1 MAEAEL
7 STVAR
12 PYARA
17 AFSYAL
23 DSNGSDDKNGLS
35 RWSRML
41 AILAAAIK
49 DPAAHEALDNPVLT
63 TADETSLIA
72 QIMGDELDD
81 HGNNFVQVLAEFG
94 RLSLLP
100 TISEQFELLK
110 AHHEKTMEVE
120 VISAF
125 EVTEQEKEALSV
137 ALHRMLQREIHI
149 ETEVDKSLI
158 GGVVIRAEDTVI
170 DGSVK
175 GRLAKLS
182 QVLG

>member
-23 DSNGSDDKNGLS
+23 DHDDGLAQ
-35 RWSRML
+35 WSRML
-41 AILAAAIK
+41 AILAAAIL
-49 DPAAHEALDNPVLT
+49 DPAADVALDNPVLT
-63 TADETSLIA
+63 TADETSLLE
-72 QIMGDELDD
+72 QIMGDELDE
-81 HGNNFVQVLAEFG
+81 HGKNFVSVLAQYG

-100 TISEQFELLK
+100 VISEQFELLK
-110 AHHEKTMEVE
+110 SNHEKTMEVE
-120 VISAF
+120 VTSAF
-125 EVTEQEKEALSV
+125 EVSEQEKEALSS
-137 ALHRMLQREIHI
+137 ALHRMLQREVHI

-158 GGVVIRAEDTVI
+158 GGVVIKAEDTVI
-170 DGSVK
+170 DDSVK

-182 QVLG
+182 QVLR